1 MHLIALN
8 KQELET
14 NLRFSVL
21 TIRNLGHEGQK
32 TKRTFGKVDIIKL
45 TPVMQFW
52 LINKETKHLAVNDNQ
67 NTTNKVIAQM
77 VWLICRLILIQL
89 LPLWVNEKVDK
100 EL

>member
-8 KQELET
+8 TQELET

-45 TPVMQFW
+45 APLMQF
-52 LINKETKHLAVNDNQ
+52 
-67 NTTNKVIAQM
+67 
-77 VWLICRLILIQL
+77 
-89 LPLWVNEKVDK
+89 
-100 EL
+100 

>member
-1 MHLIALN
+1 
-8 KQELET
+8 
-14 NLRFSVL
+14 
-21 TIRNLGHEGQK
+21 
-32 TKRTFGKVDIIKL
+32 
-45 TPVMQFW
+45 MQFW

-89 LPLWVNEKVDK
+89 LPLWVSEKVDK